1 MARILLLLLTIP
13 ASSWAWT
20 LTDRCELTR
29 ETQKGVVT
37 VSSSPSGVLLYLPE
51 GSVADDTFV
60 RVSIGSRNW
69 RQRLVGGAVELNG
82 GTKPLLEKNWA
93 TVHADGEQ
101 VLGFNLSGFSA
112 AWEQLRDCKPVLDG
126 GGWVPLVGEITAS
139 TDDEIISAIRRQR
152 PEGLL
157 VNSIGG
163 LAAEA
168 QRIGS
173 AVREAGLATKVQTD
187 GQCFS
192 ECTFIL
198 AAGKPR
204 TVEANGRVG
213 IPASLVTRGLGVF
226 QSDQGSVADSA
237 AYFTGMGVNGGRLAV
252 LATSAHQDDIRIL
265 TPEELR
271 GLGFVDMSAPKRT
284 TATIARR
291 SPSTGEVDWWLFGGL
306 LGAIG
311 VIAWGLARFRPKT

>member
-1 MARILLLLLTIP
+1 MARILLLLLMIP

-29 ETQKGVVT
+29 ETPKGMVT
-37 VSSSPSGVLLYLPE
+37 VTSSPIGVLLYLPD
-51 GSVADDTFV
+51 GLVSNDTLV
-60 RVSIGSRNW
+60 SVSIGNKSW
-69 RQRLVGGAVELNG
+69 RKRLVGGAVELNG

-93 TVHADGEQ
+93 TVHADGDQ

-112 AWEQLRDCKPVLDG
+112 AWEQLQGCEPSLDG
-126 GGWVPLVGEITAS
+126 GGWVSLVGEITAS
-139 TDDEIISAIRRQR
+139 TDDEIITAIRRQR

-157 VNSIGG
+157 LNSAGG
-163 LAAEA
+163 LAEEA

-173 AVREAGLATKVQTD
+173 AVREAGLATKVQANR
-187 GQCFS
+187 QCLS

-198 AAGKPR
+198 AAGIPR

-213 IPASLVTRGLGVF
+213 IPASLITQGLGVF
-226 QSDQGSVADSA
+226 QSDQGSIAESA
-237 AYFTGMGVNGGRLAV
+237 VYFRGMGVNGGSLAV
-252 LATSAHQDDIRIL
+252 LATSAHQGDMRIL
-265 TPEELR
+265 TPVELR
-271 GLGFVDMSAPKRT
+271 GLGFVDTSAPKST

-291 SPSTGEVDWWLFGGL
+291 LSRTGEVDWWLMGGL

-311 VIAWGLARFRPKT
+311 ALGWGLTRFRPKT